1 MSTLNRYIDYKISNL
16 KHYATHN
23 TFSVLS
29 FKKNLGNISL
39 SWDISLRLV
48 RSLVRNRP
56 PAENTRSV
64 STEVGGIVR
73 KERCSSI
80 SSSSSKK

>member
-1 MSTLNRYIDYKISNL
+1 MITSKQFAGKTIPDKNACQHSMDYTISNL
-16 KHYATHN
+16 KHYATHK

-39 SWDISLRLV
+39 SRDISLRLV

-56 PAENTRSV
+56 PAENTHSV
-64 STEVGGIVR
+64 STEVGAL
-73 KERCSSI
+73 
-80 SSSSSKK
+80 